1 MNQNR
6 NKLIQLLIGNLVN
19 VVVHKV
25 LEEAVKEEILRD
37 HYDKESLVS
46 FEVAKKYRE
55 KINPIQRELPD
66 KDINKIKE
74 EVLKKVNNE
83 LKLRISKGYQGI
95 DLNLTKKVLEKILK
109 ELKILSQNSSSMF
122 FK

>member
-1 MNQNR
+1 
-6 NKLIQLLIGNLVN
+6 
-19 VVVHKV
+19 V
-25 LEEAVKEEILRD
+25 LEEAVREEILRN

-46 FEVAKKYRE
+46 FEVAKKYRG

-66 KDINKIKE
+66 KDINKIKK

-83 LKLRISKGYQGI
+83 LKLRISKGYLGI
-95 DLNLTKKVLEKILK
+95 DLNLTKKILEKTLK
-109 ELKILSQNSSSMF
+109 KLKILSQNSSSIF

>member
-19 VVVHKV
+19 VVVHKI

-46 FEVAKKYRE
+46 FEVAKKYRK
-55 KINPIQRELPD
+55 KINPIQRELHD

-74 EVLKKVNNE
+74 EVLKRVNNE
-83 LKLRISKGYQGI
+83 LKLRISKFSK
-95 DLNLTKKVLEKILK
+95 L
-109 ELKILSQNSSSMF
+109 F
-122 FK
+122 FNFF